1 MTTIDLA
8 RSRANY
14 ARLRAPGWLPDPPI
28 VPMSVHGHTMVEN
41 AAAALIAYR
50 FANRAV
56 RIVLADGAEHIG
68 WVADLHI
75 VRDADPDGEASH
87 GAVLIETEGD
97 EAIAIDLASI
107 RQIEECAGLADR
119 I

>member
-8 RSRANY
+8 RSRAVY
-14 ARLRAPGWLPDPPI
+14 ARLRMPDWLPNRLT
-28 VPMSVHGHTMVEN
+28 VPMSVHGHIMVEN

-50 FANRAV
+50 FAYRAV
-56 RIVLADGAEHIG
+56 RIVLADGAEHVG
-68 WVADLHI
+68 WVKDLHV

-97 EAIAIDLASI
+97 EPIVVDLAAI
-107 RQIEECAGLADR
+107 RQIEECVALADR
-119 I
+119 V